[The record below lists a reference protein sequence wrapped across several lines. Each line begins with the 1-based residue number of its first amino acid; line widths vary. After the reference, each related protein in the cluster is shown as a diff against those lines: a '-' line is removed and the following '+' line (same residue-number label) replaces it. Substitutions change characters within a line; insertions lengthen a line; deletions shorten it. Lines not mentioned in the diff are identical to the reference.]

1 MTIGLATVSFSFE
14 GMETFEGD
22 WATAFDYLVQDIEH
36 AAQEAA
42 EAAIDE
48 MQRNHPYTDR
58 TGQLTGGMYVRDGQ
72 RTRLRCTKFVEFIAP
87 YAKFVNDGTVR
98 SRPYPFL
105 PQGVEAAQKRLDECM
120 DDATAAFCK
129 NLQG

>member
-1 MTIGLATVSFSFE
+1 MTIGLATVTFSFE

-22 WATAFDYLVQDIEH
+22 WAAAYEGLVQDIEH

-42 EAAIDE
+42 EAAIAE

-58 TGQLTGGMYVRDGQ
+58 TGLLTEGMYVRDGQ
-72 RTRLRCTKFVEFIAP
+72 RTRLRCTKFVEFRAP
-87 YAKFVNDGTVR
+87 YAGFVNDGTAR

-120 DDATAAFCK
+120 DDATASFCTH
-129 NLQG
+129 LQG